1 MELYILIAV
10 VVILLVWV
18 IKTRNLFAE
27 LKNDVD
33 TQQSNI
39 SNYRELRSTAINDAM
54 QILDVAHSNDCD
66 AIKQLNIE
74 EQSKQ
79 LQAVGQM
86 YPDLKN
92 TPSYA
97 NALNRIQ
104 NYNEEIAASKNILN
118 RSIQAYNKAIGMFPA
133 CIVASLFKYRRET
146 FIDEANS
153 AVNRTVNI
161 QPVDYSK
168 FKKS

>member
-1 MELYILIAV
+1 MDTIIVIAV
-10 VVILLVWV
+10 AVSVLVWL
-18 IKTRNLFAE
+18 IKTRNTFVE

-39 SNYRELRSTAINDAM
+39 SNYRELRSNAINDAM
-54 QILDVAHSNDCD
+54 QILDIAHSNDCD

-79 LQAVGQM
+79 LQAVGQK

-133 CIVASLFKYRRET
+133 CIVASIFGYKRET

-153 AVNRTVNI
+153 AVNRTVTI
-161 QPVDYSK
+161 QEIDYSK
-168 FKKS
+168 FKK